1 MKYALIMFSML
12 AFASAHAHDDATMA
26 AMKAPN
32 GGQLKMAGWNH
43 FELVSKGS
51 DVIIY
56 ITDHANVAKPSK
68 DVKGKL
74 TILDGGKKQDITLTP
89 AAPNLLKGKL
99 NGKLGQKAKVLA
111 SITFP
116 DGRTEQ
122 ARYEMGGPAN
132 ASADHSN
139 HSNHH

>member
-1 MKYALIMFSML
+1 MKKALFILTFLLSGA
-12 AFASAHAHDDATMA
+12 AFAHDDATMA

-32 GGQLKMAGWNH
+32 GGQLKMAGWYH

-111 SITFP
+111 SITFA

-122 ARYEMGGPAN
+122 ARYEMGASAN

-139 HSNHH
+139 HH

>member
-1 MKYALIMFSML
+1 M
-12 AFASAHAHDDATMA
+12 
-26 AMKAPN
+26 
-32 GGQLKMAGWNH
+32 
-43 FELVSKGS
+43 
-51 DVIIY
+51 IY

-99 NGKLGQKAKVLA
+99 SGKLSPNAKVLA

-122 ARYEMGGPAN
+122 ARYELGAPAN
-132 ASADHSN
+132 AAVDHSN
-139 HSNHH
+139 HH